1 MKWRASKFNYSAF
14 ENSRKKILLQIIV
27 GFQKWASS
35 TLYRNDEMAKKFQWF
50 MGVDDDDQA
59 RENFYTKIINDKI
72 KTREN
77 NNRKRRKTHV
87 NRQEQATQE
96 CCISTN
102 E

>member
-1 MKWRASKFNYSAF
+1 
-14 ENSRKKILLQIIV
+14 
-27 GFQKWASS
+27 
-35 TLYRNDEMAKKFQWF
+35 

-72 KTREN
+72 KTKKKQE
-77 NNRKRRKTHV
+77 KITTEKGEKYT
-87 NRQEQATQE
+87 NRQEQVTQE